1 MSYSLNEME
10 ATTKRATRGAGYP
23 WGLAEDAAKAARW
36 LCVQGL
42 DGSAEMARVLEC
54 KLAEHPAKHRPQ
66 SLVGVWRAEGDLC
79 PLAAGALLSDCA
91 QNLKAAPIE
100 MQHVVVPSV
109 LLPFAACAAKRLGG
123 SVRVTFDDVVAMTD
137 GTHLE
142 LQGELPGLVQRVV
155 VSQCAETV
163 KPNRLL
169 TRSHPSTQ
177 SWDVLNRFAHKTYAP
192 ATEESRA
199 LGAGAGL
206 SDND

>member
-36 LCVQGL
+36 LCAQGL
-42 DGSAEMARVLEC
+42 DGSAEMAQVLERRF
-54 KLAEHPAKHRPQ
+54 AEHPAKHRPQ
-66 SLVGVWRAEGDLC
+66 SHEGVWRAEGDLC
-79 PLAAGALLSDCA
+79 PISAGALLSDCA

-100 MQHVVVPSV
+100 MRHVVVPSV
-109 LLPFAACAAKRLGG
+109 LLPFAASAAKRLSG

-169 TRSHPSTQ
+169 TRSHPSAQ

>member
-10 ATTKRATRGAGYP
+10 ATTKRAARGAGYP

-36 LCVQGL
+36 LCTQGL
-42 DGSAEMARVLEC
+42 DGSAEMARVLERGF
-54 KLAEHPAKHRPQ
+54 AEHPAKHRPQ
-66 SLVGVWRAEGDLC
+66 SLVGVWRSEGDLC
-79 PLAAGALLSDCA
+79 PISAGALLSDCA
-91 QNLKAAPIE
+91 QTLKAAPIE
-100 MQHVVVPSV
+100 MRHVVVPSV
-109 LLPFAACAAKRLGG
+109 LLPFAASAAKRLGG

-155 VSQCAETV
+155 VSQCTETV

-169 TRSHPSTQ
+169 TRSHLSAQ
-177 SWDVLNRFAHKTYAP
+177 SWDVLNSFAHKTYAP

>member
-10 ATTKRATRGAGYP
+10 ATAKRATRGAGYP

-42 DGSAEMARVLEC
+42 DGSAELAHVLEC
-54 KLAEHPAKHRPQ
+54 RFEEQPTKHRPHA
-66 SLVGVWRAEGDLC
+66 LAGVWQAESDLC

-91 QNLKAAPIE
+91 QNLRAAPIE
-100 MQHVVVPSV
+100 MQHVIAPSV
-109 LLPFAACAAKRLGG
+109 LLPFAANAAKRLGRA
-123 SVRVTFDDVVAMTD
+123 VLIEIDEVVAVTD
-137 GTHLE
+137 GAHLDV
-142 LQGELPGLVQRVV
+142 QGKLPSLAQRVV
-155 VSQCAETV
+155 VSQCTETV
-163 KPNRLL
+163 TPRHLQ
-169 TRSHPSTQ
+169 TRSHPSAQ
-177 SWDVLNRFAHKTYAP
+177 SWDILNRFAHKTYAP